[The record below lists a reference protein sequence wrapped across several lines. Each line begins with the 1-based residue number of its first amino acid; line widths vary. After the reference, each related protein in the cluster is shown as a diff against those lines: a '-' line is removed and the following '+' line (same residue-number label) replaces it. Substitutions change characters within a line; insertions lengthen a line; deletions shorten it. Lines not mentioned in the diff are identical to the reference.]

1 MRSVFSLFYSLKKFY
16 GRQEKGKEK
25 GILHKERTDSMEQI
39 PESKFEDKRST
50 VIEELVAQ
58 NVFKINGRQ
67 LYELS
72 LYELMKEY
80 TQKSLSS

>member
-1 MRSVFSLFYSLKKFY
+1 MRPVFLFMKKF
-16 GRQEKGKEK
+16 GVRDGEGIEK
-25 GILHKERTDSMEQI
+25 GILHKERMDTMEQI

-67 LYELS
+67 LYESS

>member
-1 MRSVFSLFYSLKKFY
+1 
-16 GRQEKGKEK
+16 
-25 GILHKERTDSMEQI
+25 MEQI

-50 VIEELVAQ
+50 VIEELVAK

-67 LYELS
+67 LYESS

>member
-1 MRSVFSLFYSLKKFY
+1 MHPVFSFFYFLKKFHE
-16 GRQEKGKEK
+16 GVGKGKEK
-25 GILHKERTDSMEQI
+25 GILLKERTDIMEQI

>member
-1 MRSVFSLFYSLKKFY
+1 M
-16 GRQEKGKEK
+16 
-25 GILHKERTDSMEQI
+25 ER
-39 PESKFEDKRST
+39 PLSKFEDKRSN
-50 VIEELVAQ
+50 VIEELVAH

-72 LYELMKEY
+72 LFELMKEY

>member
-1 MRSVFSLFYSLKKFY
+1 
-16 GRQEKGKEK
+16 
-25 GILHKERTDSMEQI
+25 MENI
-39 PESKFEDKRST
+39 PESKFEDKRSN

>member
-1 MRSVFSLFYSLKKFY
+1 M
-16 GRQEKGKEK
+16 GKES
-25 GILHKERTDSMEQI
+25 GILYEERTNVMEQI
-39 PESKFEDKRST
+39 PESKFECKRSN

-72 LYELMKEY
+72 LYE
-80 TQKSLSS
+80 

>member
-1 MRSVFSLFYSLKKFY
+1 M
-16 GRQEKGKEK
+16 GKDK

-39 PESKFEDKRST
+39 PESKFEDKRSN